1 MAILLFT
8 AIASD
13 GKLEIKVEEEGHH
26 LATQARD
33 DNRTILLGISIPEML
48 NMVLFYRN
56 NLDKNQQLHWLLI
69 LT

>member
-33 DNRTILLGISIPEML
+33 DNRTIPSRHFYPRNAKHGPLLQE
-48 NMVLFYRN
+48 
-56 NLDKNQQLHWLLI
+56 
-69 LT
+69 